1 MIGNQGEPPADGP
14 PDVRGSFRSGF
25 VALSGRPNV
34 GKSTLLNRLVGSK
47 ISIVSPVSQTTR
59 TIVRAVARTQD
70 SEVIYLDTPG
80 VHRPQFRMN
89 REMVRQARAAL
100 EQVDLVGLMIEG
112 PEGFGPGDAYVL
124 RLLQEAKTP
133 AFLIINKIDALGRKD
148 LLPLM
153 AEAAKRH
160 VWDEIFPV
168 SARSGE
174 GCDELAAAVRRK
186 LPEGGPLFPED
197 FLSDLP
203 ERLALGEL
211 IREQV
216 LLRTR
221 EEIPH
226 STAVMV
232 ESLQRN
238 ARGEVRVGATVFVE
252 RESQKGILIGRGG
265 EMLKAIGISARQEM
279 AASLR
284 TPVHLSL
291 WVKVKKNWR
300 DDPSVLRLL
309 GIAIPE

>member
-1 MIGNQGEPPADGP
+1 MSKSRAIHPPVDSAGGG
-14 PDVRGSFRSGF
+14 VGFRSGF

-47 ISIVSPVSQTTR
+47 VSIVSPVAQTTR
-59 TIVRAVARTQD
+59 MLVRAVARTPEA
-70 SEVIYLDTPG
+70 EVVYLDTPG
-80 VHRPQFRMN
+80 IHKPQFRMN
-89 REMVRQARAAL
+89 REMVRLARASLA
-100 EQVDLVGLMIEG
+100 EVDLVGLMIEG

-124 RLLQEAKTP
+124 RLLQEARTP
-133 AFLIINKIDALGRKD
+133 AFLIINKIDALARKN

-153 AEAAKRH
+153 AAAAKRH
-160 VWDEIFPV
+160 AWDEIFPV
-168 SARSGE
+168 SALTGE
-174 GCDELAAAVRRK
+174 GCDELAASIRRRI
-186 LPEGGPLFPED
+186 PEGEPLFPED

-232 ESLQRN
+232 EDLQRN
-238 ARGEVRVGATVFVE
+238 PRGEVRVGATVFVE
-252 RESQKGILIGRGG
+252 RDSQKGILIGRGG
-265 EMLKAIGISARQEM
+265 EMLKAIGIAARQEM
-279 AASLR
+279 AASLG

-291 WVKVKKNWR
+291 WVKVRKNWR

-309 GIAIPE
+309 GIVAAE

>member
-1 MIGNQGEPPADGP
+1 MSLSHGTTLRDASAGGG
-14 PDVRGSFRSGF
+14 RSFRSGF

-47 ISIVSPVSQTTR
+47 VSIVSPVAQTTR
-59 TIVRAVARTQD
+59 MIVRAVARTQGT
-70 SEVIYLDTPG
+70 EVIYLDTPG
-80 VHRPQFRMN
+80 VHKPQFRMN
-89 REMVRQARAAL
+89 REMVRLARAAL
-100 EQVDLVGLMIEG
+100 TEVDLVGLLIEG

-133 AFLIINKIDALGRKD
+133 AYLIINKIDALGRKN

-160 VWDEIFPV
+160 SWDEVFPV
-168 SARSGE
+168 SALTGE
-174 GCDELAAAVRRK
+174 GCDELAKAIRERM
-186 LPEGGPLFPED
+186 PEGGPLFPED

-226 STAVMV
+226 STAVRI
-232 ESLQRN
+232 EDLQRN
-238 ARGEVRVGATVFVE
+238 TKGEVRAGATIYVE
-252 RESQKGILIGRGG
+252 RDSQKGILIGRGG
-265 EMLKAIGISARQEM
+265 EMLKAIGIAARREM
-279 AASLR
+279 ASSLGV
-284 TPVHLSL
+284 PVHLSL
-291 WVKVKKNWR
+291 WVKVRKNWR

-309 GIAIPE
+309 GIVATE

>member
-1 MIGNQGEPPADGP
+1 MIGNPGDTPIDASGEG
-14 PDVRGSFRSGF
+14 RGRFRSGF

-34 GKSTLLNRLVGSK
+34 GKSTLLNQLVGCK
-47 ISIVSPVSQTTR
+47 VSIVSPVAQTTR
-59 TIVRAVARTQD
+59 MIVRAVARTQD

-89 REMVRQARAAL
+89 REMVRLARAAL
-100 EQVDLVGLMIEG
+100 EEVDLVGLIIEG

-133 AFLIINKIDALGRKD
+133 AFLIINKIDALGRKA

-160 VWDEIFPV
+160 SWDEIFPV
-168 SARSGE
+168 SALTGE
-174 GCDELAAAVRRK
+174 GCQELAAAIRRK
-186 LPEGGPLFPED
+186 IPEGGPLFPED

-232 ESLQRN
+232 EDLQRN
-238 ARGEVRVGATVFVE
+238 AKGEVRVGATVFVE

-265 EMLKAIGISARQEM
+265 EMLKAIGIAARQEM

-284 TPVHLSL
+284 TPVHLAL

-309 GIAIPE
+309 GIAVDQ

>member
-1 MIGNQGEPPADGP
+1 
-14 PDVRGSFRSGF
+14 
-25 VALSGRPNV
+25 
-34 GKSTLLNRLVGSK
+34 
-47 ISIVSPVSQTTR
+47 
-59 TIVRAVARTQD
+59 
-70 SEVIYLDTPG
+70 
-80 VHRPQFRMN
+80 MN

-186 LPEGGPLFPED
+186 IPEGGPLFPED

>member
-1 MIGNQGEPPADGP
+1 MIERHGTTPPEDPAAG
-14 PDVRGSFRSGF
+14 RGSFRSGF

-47 ISIVSPVSQTTR
+47 VSIVSPVAQTTR
-59 TIVRAVARTQD
+59 MIVRAVARTRD

-80 VHRPQFRMN
+80 VHKPQFRMN
-89 REMVRQARAAL
+89 REMVRLARAAL
-100 EQVDLVGLMIEG
+100 AEVDLVGMMIEG

-133 AFLIINKIDALGRKD
+133 AYLIINKIDALGRKE

-160 VWDEIFPV
+160 PWDEIFPV
-168 SARSGE
+168 SARTGE
-174 GCDELAAAVRRK
+174 GCEELAAAIRRRM
-186 LPEGGPLFPED
+186 PEGGPLFPED

-232 ESLQRN
+232 EDLQRN
-238 ARGEVRVGATVFVE
+238 TQGEVRVGATVFVE
-252 RESQKGILIGRGG
+252 RDSQKGILIGRGG
-265 EMLKAIGISARQEM
+265 EMLKAIGIAARQEM
-279 AASLR
+279 AASLG

-291 WVKVKKNWR
+291 WVKVRKNWR

-309 GIAIPE
+309 GIVTTE